1 MKRARVV
8 RIARFSAIRP
18 RGSFRGSYMGEF
30 RGSWC
35 DTGVTMYGHWCH
47 HVSDTG
53 VTMYGHWCHH
63 KKTTGYSHC
72 LKTPTQVN
80 ASGGDFRQ
88 HKKTNSF
95 KKTNVSKK
103 TKTPALDS
111 SWRPTAEQ
119 WSKLKEKHEGKDI
132 EVELEKFRDWHIEK
146 KSQYKDW
153 NRAFDNWLKRAR
165 PSRQQLPEV
174 DYVAAYGLENAP
186 F

>member
-1 MKRARVV
+1 
-8 RIARFSAIRP
+8 
-18 RGSFRGSYMGEF
+18 MGEF

-80 ASGGDFRQ
+80 TCNGDSRH
-88 HKKTNSF
+88 HKKTISS

-103 TKTPALDS
+103 TRRPARENTLSSVDERKRRTYTKTPQRHENPSTAL
-111 SWRPTAEQ
+111 TARSVGG
-119 WSKLKEKHEGKDI
+119 WGSI
-132 EVELEKFRDWHIEK
+132 
-146 KSQYKDW
+146 
-153 NRAFDNWLKRAR
+153 
-165 PSRQQLPEV
+165 
-174 DYVAAYGLENAP
+174 GLTPAP
-186 F
+186 KP

>member
-1 MKRARVV
+1 
-8 RIARFSAIRP
+8 
-18 RGSFRGSYMGEF
+18 MGEF

-103 TKTPALDS
+103 TKTPARGNAPKPRRRTETTNL
-111 SWRPTAEQ
+111 
-119 WSKLKEKHEGKDI
+119 
-132 EVELEKFRDWHIEK
+132 
-146 KSQYKDW
+146 YKDP
-153 NRAFDNWLKRAR
+153 RTRRKRL
-165 PSRQQLPEV
+165 S
-174 DYVAAYGLENAP
+174 VAYSASCGG
-186 F
+186 

>member
-1 MKRARVV
+1 
-8 RIARFSAIRP
+8 
-18 RGSFRGSYMGEF
+18 MGEF

-103 TKTPALDS
+103 TKPRRAETPLS
-111 SWRPTAEQ
+111 P
-119 WSKLKEKHEGKDI
+119 
-132 EVELEKFRDWHIEK
+132 
-146 KSQYKDW
+146 
-153 NRAFDNWLKRAR
+153 
-165 PSRQQLPEV
+165 
-174 DYVAAYGLENAP
+174 
-186 F
+186 